1 MKILDAWANNAVM
14 HDFLWAAGGHGVY
27 DGKQLWKHRE
37 GEDHRLQR
45 DQLERENLICSG
57 EGRVYRKE
65 RDIQAVPVIILP
77 LS

>member
-1 MKILDAWANNAVM
+1 MKILDTWANKAVM
-14 HDFLWAAGGHGVY
+14 HDFLWEADGHGVY
-27 DGKQLWKHRE
+27 DGKKFWKHRE
-37 GEDHRLQR
+37 GE

-65 RDIQAVPVIILP
+65 RDIQGVPVIILS